1 MEKEEPDGEIQTAVP
16 GSGNDNHNLELLF
29 LIVKVTRNIP
39 KTYVDVFIL
48 MLSRNIIYS
57 ETYSHVTKYHKNN

>member
-1 MEKEEPDGEIQTAVP
+1 MEKEEPDGEIQTTVP

-39 KTYVDVFIL
+39 KTYVDVLIL
-48 MLSRNIIYS
+48 MFSRNII
-57 ETYSHVTKYHKNN
+57 

>member
-29 LIVKVTRNIP
+29 LIVKVTRNIIIKYP
-39 KTYVDVFIL
+39 EDIDV
-48 MLSRNIIYS
+48 
-57 ETYSHVTKYHKNN
+57 

>member
-29 LIVKVTRNIP
+29 LIVKVTRNIKYP
-39 KTYVDVFIL
+39 EDIYEFSSW
-48 MLSRNIIYS
+48 SRNIIEN
-57 ETYSHVTKYHKNN
+57 ETYLHH